1 MPLSEFQQPQ
11 QYVEDSIFYD
21 FHKSFLPGIIM
32 VGDRI
37 KKKKKTQTST
47 GYRKKTNT
55 RACDW

>member
-37 KKKKKTQTST
+37 KKKKN
-47 GYRKKTNT
+47 TNIN
-55 RACDW
+55 WL

>member
-37 KKKKKTQTST
+37 KKKKKQTST

>member
-37 KKKKKTQTST
+37 KKKKTQTST